1 MAQKSILNLAYR
13 GLDFFQGK
21 VERNEPFA
29 FPRYGDGEFASIL
42 GFPGKNCDGVR
53 YTTDLQ
59 NALSETLRYPHL
71 DDSYY
76 YGLLAIA
83 IRFFKPYIEKFV
95 VMNNLDILWTEAT
108 FLVAANRHGKLKD
121 FLHVLQTRPMIYV
134 GPEYLKNFS
143 KKLGLRVVTYVEVP
157 PVTAFE
163 AREDIVNKVLVYAD
177 TADFI
182 GFSAGPATKW
192 LIWSLFPDLGET
204 HTLFDFG
211 SIFDGYVG
219 RPSRKYQRRDTWSGI
234 AQANTS

>member
-1 MAQKSILNLAYR
+1 MVQKSILNLAYR
-13 GLDFFQGK
+13 GLDFFQAK
-21 VERNEPFA
+21 IQRNEPFA

-42 GFPGKNCDGVR
+42 GFSGKNCDGVR
-53 YTTDLQ
+53 YTEDLQ

-83 IRFFKPYIEKFV
+83 VRFFKPYIERFV
-95 VMNNLDILWTEAT
+95 VKNNLDILWTEAT
-108 FLVAANRHGKLKD
+108 FLVAANRHGKLGD
-121 FLHVLQTRPMIYV
+121 FLSVLQTRPILYV
-134 GPEYLKNFS
+134 GPKRLQGVSEA
-143 KKLGLRVVTYVEVP
+143 LGLQIAHFIEIP
-157 PVTAFE
+157 PVKAFE
-163 AREDIVNKVLVYAD
+163 ARQDIVNKVLVYAD

-219 RPSRKYQRRDTWSGI
+219 QPSRKYQKRDTWSKI
-234 AQANTS
+234 SQANTA

>member
-1 MAQKSILNLAYR
+1 MGQSSILKLAYR

-21 VERNEPFA
+21 IARNEPFA

-83 IRFFKPYIEKFV
+83 VRFFKPYIERFV
-95 VMNNLDILWTEAT
+95 VVNSLDILWTEAT
-108 FLVAANRHGKLKD
+108 FLVAANRHGKLGN
-121 FLHVLQTRPMIYV
+121 FLNVLQTRPILYV
-134 GPEYLKNFS
+134 GPKPLRGLPEA
-143 KKLGLRVVTYVEVP
+143 LGLQIAHFIEIP

-163 AREDIVNKVLVYAD
+163 AREEIVNKVLVYAD
-177 TADFI
+177 TADFV

-219 RPSRKYQRRDTWSGI
+219 RPSRKYQRRDTWSGF